1 MLPRW
6 YGHSLTAGPEN
17 AHSGRLQDFGKD
29 VRVAGHRSHRN
40 AGERGNGRTHQ
51 RFALVLKL
59 PARGADLRFCGFVPQ
74 LISALGRQAL
84 PFGERQAAIELHGP
98 SVATAITGVAIPRPA
113 AYGFDR
119 GAYRRQRQVFRK
131 TLL

>member
-17 AHSGRLQDFGKD
+17 AHSGRLGDLSED

-40 AGERGNGRTHQ
+40 AGECRNGRTYQ
-51 RFALVLKL
+51 RLALILKL
-59 PARGADLRFCGFVPQ
+59 SARGADLRFCGFVPQ
-74 LISALGRQAL
+74 LIGALRSEAL
-84 PFGERQAAIELHGP
+84 PLGERQAAIELHGP
-98 SVATAITGVAIPRPA
+98 SVATAITGVAIPGPA

-119 GAYRRQRQVFRK
+119 SAYRRQGQVFRK